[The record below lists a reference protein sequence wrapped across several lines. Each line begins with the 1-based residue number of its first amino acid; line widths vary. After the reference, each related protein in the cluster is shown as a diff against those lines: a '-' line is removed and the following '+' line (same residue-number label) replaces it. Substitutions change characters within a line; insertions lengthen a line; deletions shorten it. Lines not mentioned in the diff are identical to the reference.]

1 MNVRRVLIA
10 AAGALLLAGC
20 ASGGS
25 GRAATNSGSSSAAH
39 GSRTTVVRSFSP
51 YTAAG
56 KLTVGVKSR
65 TQGHCWETS
74 LAAPDSS
81 TYRCLAQNQILD
93 PCFASP
99 TASAHHA
106 TSLACVAN
114 PWAKAVLLAVHRLP
128 KPTPL
133 TTRPWAVVLAHGQRC
148 VAATGT
154 AAFVAGVALDYSCG
168 HGVNAALR
176 NADAKQV
183 RALVG
188 HVGGHSLTHTTV
200 RTIWRG

>member
-1 MNVRRVLIA
+1 
-10 AAGALLLAGC
+10 
-20 ASGGS
+20 
-25 GRAATNSGSSSAAH
+25 
-39 GSRTTVVRSFSP
+39 
-51 YTAAG
+51 
-56 KLTVGVKSR
+56 
-65 TQGHCWETS
+65 
-74 LAAPDSS
+74 
-81 TYRCLAQNQILD
+81 
-93 PCFASP
+93 
-99 TASAHHA
+99 
-106 TSLACVAN
+106 
-114 PWAKAVLLAVHRLP
+114 
-128 KPTPL
+128 
-133 TTRPWAVVLAHGQRC
+133 VLASGQRC